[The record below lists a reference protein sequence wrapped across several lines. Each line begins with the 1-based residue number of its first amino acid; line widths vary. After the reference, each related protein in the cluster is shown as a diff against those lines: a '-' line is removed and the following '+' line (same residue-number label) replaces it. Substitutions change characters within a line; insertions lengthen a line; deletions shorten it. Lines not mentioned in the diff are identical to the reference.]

1 MIKGLKKV
9 GELAIQ
15 ISGGRTFQTGG
26 GNSFCKGRQMVA
38 CQVCLRQSKQA
49 RAEQLQQRQPG
60 MEELEVRSEIR
71 GPLPIGRGAQ

>member
-9 GELAIQ
+9 GELAIR

-38 CQVCLRQSKQA
+38 CQVCLRKSKQA
-49 RAEQLQQRQPG
+49 RAEQLQQRKSG
-60 MEELEVRSEIR
+60 MEELEVRLEI
-71 GPLPIGRGAQ
+71 